1 MIRLAK
7 PTLGQEELDA
17 IAEVLSTGML
27 VQGARVAEFESLVAE
42 EADREHGIA
51 VTNGT
56 SALVLALRALDIG
69 PGDEVLCPAVSWPS
83 PAHAIRVVGARV
95 KLVDVD
101 VGEWNSTPELLARA
115 RTDATTAAIVIDQFG
130 NPLQAD
136 AIQDALSGIP
146 VIEDAACALGS
157 RFANG
162 KAAGSLGHISTF
174 SFHPRKVLT
183 TGEGGVIVT
192 DDETFAARLR
202 VLRNHGRGPGGFSEP
217 SGNHRL
223 SEMQG
228 AMGVVQMGRLKTL
241 NDARRVHA
249 EAIQAELSGVLH
261 FQRAPAGSIPNHQTL
276 GALVPKGV
284 DRDEVVASL
293 RERGVESGALSYALH
308 RLASVVESNEKYV
321 LPGAD
326 QVVDR
331 GLALPLFAE
340 MTEADRAGVV
350 AAVRDVL
357 G

>member
-27 VQGARVAEFESLVAE
+27 VQGPRVAEFESSVAS
-42 EADREHGIA
+42 EADRAHGVA

-56 SALVLALRALDIG
+56 SALVLALRALNIG

-101 VGEWNSTPELLARA
+101 VGEWNSTPALMAAA

-136 AIQDALSGIP
+136 AMSKALAGLA
-146 VIEDAACALGS
+146 VVEDAACALGS

-162 KAAGSLGHISTF
+162 RACGSLGDISTF

-192 DDETFAARLR
+192 DDETLAARLR
-202 VLRNHGRGPGGFSEP
+202 VLRNHGRGPDGFSEP

-228 AMGVVQMGRLKTL
+228 AIGVVQMGRLKML
-241 NDARRVHA
+241 NNARREHA
-249 EAIQAELSGVLH
+249 EYIQNALAGHLQ
-261 FQRAPAGSIPNHQTL
+261 FQSAPAGSAPNHQTL
-276 GALVPKGV
+276 GALAPEGSS
-284 DRDEVVASL
+284 RDDVVAAL
-293 RERGVESGALSYALH
+293 RARGVESGALSYALH
-308 RLASVVESNEKYV
+308 RLASVVEKEERYA

-331 GLALPLFAE
+331 GFALPLFAE
-340 MTEADRAGVV
+340 MTEADRDGVI
-350 AAVRDVL
+350 AAVRAVL